1 MLISDNLYKYFN
13 ERIIKKVGIN
23 MFDLDVVNAF
33 SKGTVIILKSYF
45 NSKVLKGDVRI
56 YRNANHV
63 GGVIVF
69 IGINHWIPFSEAEVG
84 AKNNFESHF
93 MKDFIDGKI
102 KPKETK
108 ELLTERR
115 SLKPI
120 KFSKEAKDIFEAG
133 RELWKY
139 YHKHD
144 LININ
149 ASYYDIR
156 KFFQGVDSKSGR
168 MNNKSIDETYNKLI
182 GNLRERMKIL
192 AKKIEPKIYEFGF
205 LKK

>member
-1 MLISDNLYKYFN
+1 MRTFLLYK
-13 ERIIKKVGIN
+13 
-23 MFDLDVVNAF
+23 NA
-33 SKGTVIILKSYF
+33 S
-45 NSKVLKGDVRI
+45 
-56 YRNANHV
+56 
-63 GGVIVF
+63 F
-69 IGINHWIPFSEAEVG
+69 IP
-84 AKNNFESHF
+84 AKPLE
-93 MKDFIDGKI
+93 
-102 KPKETK
+102 
-108 ELLTERR
+108 
-115 SLKPI
+115 
-120 KFSKEAKDIFEAG
+120 FSKEAKDIFEAG